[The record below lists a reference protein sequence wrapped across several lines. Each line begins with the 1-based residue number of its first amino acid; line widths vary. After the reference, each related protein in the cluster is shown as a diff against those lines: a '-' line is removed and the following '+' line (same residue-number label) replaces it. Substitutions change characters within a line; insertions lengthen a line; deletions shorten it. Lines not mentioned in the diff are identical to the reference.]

1 MPDRSK
7 SASAGYPFPSSPAVT
22 SRMKANRSRDT
33 GPELNLRRALH
44 SAGYR
49 YRVNIKVPIDG
60 RRPVNVD
67 IAFPGKRVAV
77 FMDGCFW
84 HGCRVHRSVPISNEG
99 YWRPKLER
107 NVARDRDVTS
117 SLEGAGWTVI
127 RIWEHE
133 DVATAVERIA
143 SCLGSYSR
151 SSGLACSER

>member
-1 MPDRSK
+1 MSERFRAAPD
-7 SASAGYPFPSSPAVT
+7 YPFPSSPAVT

-44 SAGYR
+44 SAGHR
-49 YRVNIKVPIDG
+49 YRVNTKVAIGG

-77 FMDGCFW
+77 FVDGCFW
-84 HGCRVHRSVPISNEG
+84 HGCKVHRSVPISNEG

-107 NVARDRDVTS
+107 NVARDREVTS
-117 SLEGAGWTVI
+117 GLERAGWTVI

-133 DVATAVERIA
+133 DVATAVERIS
-143 SCLGSYSR
+143 SCLGSAA
-151 SSGLACSER
+151 SGGSLSPS